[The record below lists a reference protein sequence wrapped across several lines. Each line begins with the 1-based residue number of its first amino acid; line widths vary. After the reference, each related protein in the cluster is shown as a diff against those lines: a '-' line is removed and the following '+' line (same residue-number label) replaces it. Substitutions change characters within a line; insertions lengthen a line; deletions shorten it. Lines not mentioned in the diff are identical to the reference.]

1 MSFRIIKEYDFPKV
15 AHTEKILTRSIDNHI
30 IFPSSLEREEKD
42 SRTKAR
48 TSGREETPSYNK
60 TKGHASDAVGYRNIS
75 SGFAS
80 FSQGKESKARL
91 RTQIAHAGGSFLAT
105 GDVQHTRTVL
115 KARNENSTI
124 TRFKLDDVEEY
135 VVHGS
140 QTSAL
145 LLVNIFGASDNPTRK
160 CYYGKIRC
168 LVKTSKD
175 APYLVL
181 DNIVKKI
188 LFGPPEW
195 KINVSAESPGSII
208 FTAEVS
214 EEDINTDVRW
224 IATVESLEHHHE
236 ISNLLG

>member
-1 MSFRIIKEYDFPKV
+1 MSFRIIKEYEIPK
-15 AHTEKILTRSIDNHI
+15 ATHTEKTLMRSVDNHI
-30 IFPSSLEREEKD
+30 IFPSIPEREEK
-42 SRTKAR
+42 
-48 TSGREETPSYNK
+48 TSHTPRQEEPPSYNK
-60 TKGHASDAVGYRNIS
+60 TKGYASNAVGYRNVS

-115 KARNENSTI
+115 KARNSNSAI

-135 VVHGS
+135 IVHGS
-140 QTSAL
+140 RTSTL
-145 LLVNIFGASDNPTRK
+145 LLVNIFGASDDPARK

-168 LVKTSKD
+168 LVKTSRD

-181 DNIVKKI
+181 DNITKKI

-195 KINVSAESPGSII
+195 KVDVSAESPGSII
-208 FTAEVS
+208 FTAEIA
-214 EEDINTDVRW
+214 EKDINTDVRW

-236 ISNLLG
+236 ITDLVD